1 MENKKQY
8 CILCGAENN
17 LTAKFCCK
25 CGQSMDQKDDDFQNY
40 AKEKVKDKVTG
51 EIKGKA
57 TDGLLDMLKKF
68 LNSKAYGIILS
79 LSVVA
84 GATGVLAGGS
94 GVKEFSNNVPGM
106 FKDGT
111 IYAMNLSGMENLGT
125 YGGIGIYPV
134 RDSSGNVSMIYLAG
148 TTHFSMYTDLTV
160 TGSNGKNIINER
172 IQEDERGARQF
183 CYVVEDLNASVEI
196 VPQAVDGSDIY
207 GGKTEIILGT
217 DYGIR
222 KASEYGLERLEKVEE
237 YHDNGNMK
245 YQYFITYK
253 IYADEGGVY
262 GDHEIHYDEL
272 GREVLNTQ
280 VEKGV
285 EISRK
290 ETTYYENG
298 DKSSIGYKDGLIA
311 SEWKEDKNGNCLRC
325 VTYLDPGEIGY
336 TDEYT
341 YYDNGQ
347 VKTESNYGRGSVPE
361 DQLSYYSEYYED
373 GSKKLYQFYSD
384 NGTVYTESIYNEDG
398 TGQAFKYT
406 YNSDGSRYA
415 DTVYDFYTNEYGN
428 TINTRESSYW
438 ADGTVRH
445 QYIYD
450 ENGDRILVE

>member
-25 CGQSMDQKDDDFQNY
+25 CGESLDQKDDDLQTY
-40 AKEKVKDKVTG
+40 AKEKVKDKVTD

-94 GVKEFSNNVPGM
+94 GVEEFSNNVPGM

-111 IYAMNLSGMENLGT
+111 VYAMNLSGMENLE
-125 YGGIGIYPV
+125 YFGGVGIYPI
-134 RDSSGNVSMIYLAG
+134 RDSDGDICMYYLAG

-160 TGSNGKNIINER
+160 TGSDGKNLIKER
-172 IQEDERGARQF
+172 IQEDDRGARQF
-183 CYVVEDLNASVEI
+183 CYVVEDLNATVEI
-196 VPQAVDGSDIY
+196 VPKAVDGSDTY
-207 GGKTEIILGT
+207 DGRAEVILGT

-222 KASEYGLERLEKVEE
+222 KASEYGAEQLEKVVE
-237 YHDNGNMK
+237 YHDNGNLK
-245 YQYFITYK
+245 YQYFITHT
-253 IYADEGGVY
+253 IYADEGDVY
-262 GDHEIHYDEL
+262 GDHEMHYDEQ
-272 GREVLNTQ
+272 GRLVL
-280 VEKGV
+280 
-285 EISRK
+285 
-290 ETTYYENG
+290 ETTENSVETSRQEITYYDNGDILKLNWENG
-298 DKSSIGYKDGLIA
+298 LQSG
-311 SEWKEDKNGNCLRC
+311 EWLEDANGNCLRR
-325 VTYLDPGEIGY
+325 VTYLDPGELGY

-361 DQLSYYSEYYED
+361 DQLSYYTEYYED
-373 GSKKLYQFYSD
+373 GSKKLYQYYSD

-398 TGQAFKYT
+398 TGQSFKYT
-406 YNSDGSRYA
+406 YNSDGTRYA

-428 TINTRESSYW
+428 QMTTTETLYN
-438 ADGTVRH
+438 ADGSVWHLYT
-445 QYIYD
+445 YD
-450 ENGDRILVE
+450 ETGNRTLVE